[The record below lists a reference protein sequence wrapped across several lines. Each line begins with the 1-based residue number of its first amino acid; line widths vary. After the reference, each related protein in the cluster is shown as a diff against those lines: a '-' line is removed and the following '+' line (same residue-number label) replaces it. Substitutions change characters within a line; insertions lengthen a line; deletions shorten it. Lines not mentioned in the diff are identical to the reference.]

1 MSTTGSPT
9 HAERNEPFHQR
20 DPGKGSRSTRRSD
33 TRRQLRALL
42 PVKADYR
49 SLPYSWRHDI
59 AAGFTVGIVA
69 LPLALAFGVSSG
81 AGAEAGL
88 ITAIVAGFIAAVFGG
103 SHVQV
108 SGPTGAMVVV
118 LGPIVALHGAPA
130 LATVCLMAGVMVVLA
145 GVFRLGGLVS
155 VIPRPVIEGFT
166 LGIAVII
173 FLQQV
178 PSALGSTPGPS
189 NNAVIA
195 AIQSIPGGIDAG
207 LLSSLALVVVVAA
220 LMLWL
225 PRLSPQIPSSL
236 VAIVV
241 ATVGSLLLRLPVA
254 AIGELPPG
262 LPAPTLPVI
271 DPSLAMSLVGPAA
284 AVALLAA
291 IESLLSVRVAATM
304 TDAGDYLPDRE
315 LVGQGL
321 ATLAAGF
328 FGGMPA
334 TGAIARTAVNV
345 RSGAKTRVSSIT
357 HSLVLLGV
365 VSIGAAVVSQIP
377 LAALAG
383 VLMVTAMRMV
393 SPGRVRHIVR
403 TSRSEMWIFAAT
415 ALITVSFDLIYAVG
429 IGILAAAFFALR
441 TVARTSGV
449 TLERLPGVAA
459 PGDERIAQFALEG
472 ALFFGAA
479 ERMLEAV
486 GGVHDTDV
494 VIIRMSGLHLLD
506 STGAE
511 HITEVITALE
521 ARGVTVLVKGL
532 RDRHI
537 ELATRIGVVASLRHK
552 AHLFE
557 ELDDAVA
564 HARSHIR
571 RLKVERGLIDEAT
584 GLRLASDDGLID
596 GRITA
601 NPEPS

>member
-1 MSTTGSPT
+1 MLPT
-9 HAERNEPFHQR
+9 
-20 DPGKGSRSTRRSD
+20 K
-33 TRRQLRALL
+33 
-42 PVKADYR
+42 KDYT
-49 SLPYSWRHDI
+49 SLPHSWRRDVT
-59 AAGFTVGIVA
+59 AGFTVGIVA

-88 ITAIVAGFIAAVFGG
+88 ITAIVAGFVAAVFGG

-118 LGPIVALHGAPA
+118 LGPIVALHGASA
-130 LATVCLMAGVMVVLA
+130 LAVVCLMAGVMVVLA
-145 GVFRLGGLVS
+145 GVFRLGGLVA

-166 LGIAVII
+166 LGIAAII

-178 PSALGSTPGPS
+178 PAALGSTPGAS
-189 NNAVIA
+189 DNAIIA
-195 AIQSIPGGIDAG
+195 AFQSIPTGIDAG
-207 LLSSLALVVVVAA
+207 LLASIALVAVVAA
-220 LMLWL
+220 IMMLL
-225 PRLSPQIPSSL
+225 PRLSPHIPASL

-241 ATVGSLLLRLPVA
+241 ATVGALLLRLPVA

-262 LPAPTLPVI
+262 LPSPTVPSI
-271 DPSLAMSLVGPAA
+271 DPNLVMSLVGPAV
-284 AVALLAA
+284 AVAILAA

-304 TDAGDYLPDRE
+304 TDAGNYLPDRE

-345 RSGAKTRVSSIT
+345 RSGARTRVSSIT

-365 VSIGAAVVSQIP
+365 VSVGAAVVSQIP

-383 VLMVTAMRMV
+383 VLMVTAIRMV
-393 SPGRVRHIVR
+393 SLTRVRHILR
-403 TSRSEMWIFAAT
+403 TSHSEAWIFATT

-441 TVARTSGV
+441 AVARTSGV
-449 TLERLPGVAA
+449 TLERIPGIAA
-459 PGDERIAQFALEG
+459 PGDERIALFALEG

-486 GGVHDTDV
+486 EDVHNIDV

-511 HITEVITALE
+511 HFTEVITALE

-532 RDRHI
+532 RSRHI

-552 AHLFE
+552 AHLFDS
-557 ELDDAVA
+557 LDDAVE

-571 RLKVERGLIDEAT
+571 RIDE
-584 GLRLASDDGLID
+584 S
-596 GRITA
+596 RIGD
-601 NPEPS
+601 

>member
-1 MSTTGSPT
+1 MR
-9 HAERNEPFHQR
+9 HL
-20 DPGKGSRSTRRSD
+20 RS
-33 TRRQLRALL
+33 LL
-42 PVKADYR
+42 PTRNDYA
-49 SLPYSWRHDI
+49 SLPHSWRRDI
-59 AAGFTVGIVA
+59 TAGFTVGIVA

-88 ITAIVAGFIAAVFGG
+88 VTAIVAGFVAAIFGG

-118 LGPIVALHGAPA
+118 LGPIVALHGASA
-130 LATVCLMAGVMVVLA
+130 LAVVCLMAGVMVILA
-145 GVFRLGGLVS
+145 GVFRLGGLVA

-166 LGIAVII
+166 VGIAAII

-178 PSALGSTPGPS
+178 PAALGSTPGAS
-189 NNAVIA
+189 DNA
-195 AIQSIPGGIDAG
+195 
-207 LLSSLALVVVVAA
+207 VVAA
-220 LMLWL
+220 LQSIPTGFDASLPASIALVAVVAAVMTFL
-225 PRLSPQIPSSL
+225 PRFWPHIPASL

-241 ATVGSLLLRLPVA
+241 ATAGAVLLGLPVA
-254 AIGELPPG
+254 AIGELPAG
-262 LPAPTLPVI
+262 LPAPTVPSI
-271 DPSLAMSLVGPAA
+271 DPDLVMSLVGPAV
-284 AVALLAA
+284 AVAILAA

-304 TDAGDYLPDRE
+304 TDAGNYLPDRE

-345 RSGAKTRVSSIT
+345 RSGARTRVSSIT

-365 VSIGAAVVSQIP
+365 VSVGAAVVSQIP

-383 VLMVTAMRMV
+383 VLMVTATRMV
-393 SPGRVRHIVR
+393 SLTRVRHILR
-403 TSRSEMWIFAAT
+403 TSHSEAWIFATT

-441 TVARTSGV
+441 AVARTSGV
-449 TLERLPGVAA
+449 TLERIPGVAA
-459 PGDERIAQFALEG
+459 PGDERIALFALEG

-486 GGVHDTDV
+486 EDVHNIDV

-511 HITEVITALE
+511 HFTEVITALE

-532 RDRHI
+532 RSRHI

-557 ELDDAVA
+557 SLDDAVE

-571 RLKVERGLIDEAT
+571 RIDEART
-584 GLRLASDDGLID
+584 GH
-596 GRITA
+596 
-601 NPEPS
+601 